1 MCVFLFW
8 IEVPKSSPQPA
19 PASIFTSNWQFF
31 CFEMPHSAF
40 RFTSTSTPIPL
51 WIYPFESL
59 KPKVTNR
66 TPTLLFFQL
75 SEAPTPQRHS
85 NCGPQKPFWHWMN
98 ETDIDFRWGF
108 PVECSGGHK
117 INTFPKCK
125 HMSMQNLQNLHIAT
139 SHQLEGHLTKGS
151 NFNIQERNLEILV
164 SYFQMSAAKSNF
176 YKRLARSAGNLLWI
190 YPTRSADPLD
200 PFGRQATLHCNAL
213 YCREKEKGLIYIY

>member
-1 MCVFLFW
+1 MGVFLFW
-8 IEVPKSSPQPA
+8 IEAPKSSPQPA

-117 INTFPKCK
+117 INMFSKCK
-125 HMSMQNLQNLHIAT
+125 HMSIPDL
-139 SHQLEGHLTKGS
+139 
-151 NFNIQERNLEILV
+151 ILV
-164 SYFQMSAAKSNF
+164 QIYVYAKPSMSHRNQPSTGGT
-176 YKRLARSAGNLLWI
+176 SG
-190 YPTRSADPLD
+190 
-200 PFGRQATLHCNAL
+200 
-213 YCREKEKGLIYIY
+213 KGLKFQYSRAQFRDISVIFSNVCSQVKLL